1 MSHRKHVHVV
11 GTLLFTAAL
20 AACSGSATPPASAGA
35 PPATRS
41 ATGSPAAAGAPAAA
55 PPGPG
60 AHFLAKEK
68 LGAALLPLSDMPA
81 GWTGGTGDGLS
92 VNQSFCDYTQPHE
105 AQITVDSTFRK
116 GSGGT
121 AAIAT
126 VQVRQYATPS
136 DAAEVLDA
144 MEQALQSCRKQ
155 THNGSVLTYARTGVD
170 KLGERALGVRVED
183 GGSTTVQQFV
193 LDGPALINA
202 GTRTTSDADADT
214 TALLLRKQ
222 VDRYEAAA
230 LG

>member
-1 MSHRKHVHVV
+1 MSHRKLVHIV

-20 AACSGSATPPASAGA
+20 AACSSTTPPASAGA

-41 ATGSPAAAGAPAAA
+41 TPGSPAAGTPGAA

-68 LGAALLPLSDMPA
+68 LGAALLPLSDLPA
-81 GWTGGTGDGLS
+81 GWSAGKGDGLGA
-92 VNQSFCDYTQPHE
+92 NQSFCDYTQPHE
-105 AQITVDSTFRK
+105 AQVTVDSTFRN
-116 GSGGT
+116 GTGGT
-121 AAIAT
+121 AAVAT
-126 VQVRQYATPS
+126 VQLRQYATPS

-144 MEQALQSCRKQ
+144 MEQALQSCRER
-155 THNGSVLTYARTGVD
+155 THNGSVVTYTRTGVD
-170 KLGERALGVRVED
+170 KLGERSLGVRVKD
-183 GGSTTVQQFV
+183 GGSTTLQQFV
-193 LDGPALINA
+193 LDGPALVNA

-230 LG
+230 LR